1 MEYIIYATAGLALYF
16 LSDWIL
22 QRIEAWRGEVLEQ
35 RTLVF
40 FAIISVLAVASF
52 QGIDCLIA
60 R

>member
-1 MEYIIYATAGLALYF
+1 MEFVYYTIAGIGLYF

-22 QRIEAWRGEVLEQ
+22 LRIEGWRGEVFEQ

-52 QGIDCLIA
+52 QAIEWLL
-60 R
+60 

>member
-1 MEYIIYATAGLALYF
+1 MQYVYYTLAGIGLYF

-22 QRIEAWRGEVLEQ
+22 RRIETCRGEVLEQ

-40 FAIISVLAVASF
+40 FVIISVLAVASF
-52 QGIDCLIA
+52 QGIEWLTG

>member
-1 MEYIIYATAGLALYF
+1 MEFVYYTVVGIGLYF

-22 QRIEAWRGEVLEQ
+22 LRIEAWRGDVFEQ

-40 FAIISVLAVASF
+40 FAIISVLAISSF
-52 QGIDCLIA
+52 QAIEWLLA

>member
-1 MEYIIYATAGLALYF
+1 MEFVYYTVVGIGLYF

-22 QRIEAWRGEVLEQ
+22 LRIESWRGDVFEQ

-40 FAIISVLAVASF
+40 FAIISVLAISSF
-52 QGIDCLIA
+52 QAIEWLLA